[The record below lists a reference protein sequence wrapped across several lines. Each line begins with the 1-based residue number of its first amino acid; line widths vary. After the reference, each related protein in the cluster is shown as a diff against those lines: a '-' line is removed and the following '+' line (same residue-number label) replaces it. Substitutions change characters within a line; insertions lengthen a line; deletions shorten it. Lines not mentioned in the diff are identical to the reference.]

1 METTLTDDLCDLGCV
16 FSLAWLPAGKVVK
29 LDSLGGV
36 SRNALLRCVTCQKR
50 WMLSNVMAFHHLRHR
65 NLTQLGVVVAWE
77 AAKYDCEFFFAYIL
91 KCLRVSASFPP
102 KKKKKR
108 GESLSLE

>member
-1 METTLTDDLCDLGCV
+1 M
-16 FSLAWLPAGKVVK
+16 
-29 LDSLGGV
+29 

-50 WMLSNVMAFHHLRHR
+50 WMLSNVMAFHHPRHR

-77 AAKYDCEFFFAYIL
+77 AAKYDCEIFLQISSSICVHL
-91 KCLRVSASFPP
+91 PP
-102 KKKKKR
+102 SLQKKKEKKR

>member
-1 METTLTDDLCDLGCV
+1 METTLTDDLYDPGCV

-29 LDSLGGV
+29 LDSLCGM
-36 SRNALLRCVTCQKR
+36 SRNAPLRCVTCQKR
-50 WMLSNVMAFHHLRHR
+50 WMLSNVMSFHHLHHR

-77 AAKYDCEFFFAYIL
+77 AAKYDCEFFLHISSSICVYL
-91 KCLRVSASFPP
+91 PP
-102 KKKKKR
+102 SLQRKKKR